1 MNDDQ
6 FEWHIAKARRNYRDH
21 GVTFETAR
29 KVFADAFRVEI
40 LDEREDYGE
49 DRWRVIGMV
58 EGQILSVVYTERRG
72 RYRLISAR
80 RAEKDEQDHYFT
92 QNSQGEA

>member
-1 MNDDQ
+1 MNDDE
-6 FEWHIAKARRNYRDH
+6 FEWNPAKARRNYTDH

-29 KVFADAFRVEI
+29 KVFTDAFRIEV

-49 DRWRVIGMV
+49 DRWRVIGMA
-58 EGQILSVVYTERRG
+58 ESQLLSVVYTERGG
-72 RYRLISAR
+72 RTRLISAR